1 MVLQALDNLRLA
13 VLARILPRLEVVVCL
28 EEPVPILAV
37 ALALRLVSV
46 SELMGH
52 TLDCLFFFFRCRWC
66 IQVEHTIL
74 TDDSA

>member
-13 VLARILPRLEVVVCL
+13 VLDRILPRLEVVVCL

-52 TLDCLFFFFRCRWC
+52 TLDCLFFFFKM
-66 IQVEHTIL
+66 QMVYP
-74 TDDSA
+74 S